1 MAEDYKID
9 VNKREG
15 NSKQAVK
22 QLRREG
28 NIPGVYYSADSKSSH
43 SFFITQEVFQDA
55 VKSRA
60 HIFNISVGGKKRNVL
75 FKSVQYHPV
84 TDEVL
89 HIDLYGVKMD
99 EVVNVKVAINF
110 IGDPKGV
117 REEGGVLSQ
126 ATNEIE
132 IQCLPG
138 DIPDAIDV
146 DISEIGLGDSI
157 NASVIVM
164 DGKITLLT
172 SKDTVLASVTHAM
185 REIEPVVVE
194 VDEDEEVFLDEEG
207 VPIEAGEATEGEK
220 PAEEGGAKP
229 QDKYPDSK

>member
-1 MAEDYKID
+1 MAEEYKIE

-15 NSKQAVK
+15 ITKQALK

-28 NIPGVYYSADSKSSH
+28 NIPGVFYSADSKYSL
-43 SFFITQEVFQDA
+43 SFFITQEVFNDA
-55 VKSRA
+55 VKSGA

-89 HIDLYGVKMD
+89 HVDLYGVKMD
-99 EVVNVKVAINF
+99 EAVNVKVAINF
-110 IGDPKGV
+110 VGDAKGV
-117 REEGGVLSQ
+117 KEEGGVLSQ

-138 DIPDAIDV
+138 DIPDAFDV

-157 NASVIVM
+157 NVGVIELEE
-164 DGKITLLT
+164 KFTLVT
-172 SKDTVLASVTHAM
+172 SEDTVLASVTHAM
-185 REIEPVVVE
+185 REIEPEVVAE
-194 VDEDEEVFLDEEG
+194 EGDEDFMDEEVAEGEEG
-207 VPIEAGEATEGEK
+207 ETPPAEGGEEK
-220 PAEEGGAKP
+220 PKDEG
-229 QDKYPDSK
+229 